1 MSNKCAGVNCEWKK
15 EGKDGCCLD
24 QYGDIALTEWMHCL
38 DHKPVRKGMYQVA
51 TIIGGLRYRLFDG
64 ENWIK
69 EDGSVATYAGLS
81 MSKWRGLSEPY
92 ND

>member
-1 MSNKCAGVNCEWKK
+1 MDNKCAGVNCEWKK
-15 EGKDGCCLD
+15 QGKDGCCLD
-24 QYGDIALTEWMHCL
+24 QYGDIQLTEWMHCL

-51 TIIGGLRYRLFDG
+51 TIIGGLRFRLFDG

-81 MSKWRGLSEPY
+81 MSKWRGLSEPN

>member
-1 MSNKCAGVNCEWKK
+1 MENKCAGVNCEWKK

>member
-1 MSNKCAGVNCEWKK
+1 MDNKCAGVNCEWKK
-15 EGKDGCCLD
+15 QGKDGCCLD

-38 DHKPVRKGMYQVA
+38 DHKPARKGVYQVA
-51 TIIGGLRYRLFDG
+51 TIIGGLRFRLFDG

-81 MSKWRGLSEPY
+81 MSKWRGLSEPN

>member
-1 MSNKCAGVNCEWKK
+1 MSDKCAGVNCEWKK

-51 TIIGGLRYRLFDG
+51 TIIGGLRFRLFDG

-81 MSKWRGLSEPY
+81 MSNWRGLSEPY

>member
-1 MSNKCAGVNCEWKK
+1 MNNKCAGVNCEWKK
-15 EGKDGCCLD
+15 QGKDGCCLD

-38 DHKPVRKGMYQVA
+38 DHKPVRKGMYQVV
-51 TIIGGLRYRLFDG
+51 TIIGGLRFRLFDG

-81 MSKWRGLSEPY
+81 MSKWRGLSEPN

>member
-1 MSNKCAGVNCEWKK
+1 MDNKCAGVNCEWKK
-15 EGKDGCCLD
+15 QDKDGCCLD
-24 QYGDIALTEWMHCL
+24 QYGDIQLTEWMHCL
-38 DHKPVRKGMYQVA
+38 DYKPVRKGMYQVA
-51 TIIGGLRYRLFDG
+51 TIIGGLRFRLFDG

-81 MSKWRGLSEPY
+81 MSKWRGLSEPN

>member
-1 MSNKCAGVNCEWKK
+1 MDNKCAGVNCEWKK
-15 EGKDGCCLD
+15 QGKDGCCLD

-51 TIIGGLRYRLFDG
+51 TTIGGLRFRLFDG

-81 MSKWRGLSEPY
+81 MSKWRGLSEPN

>member
-1 MSNKCAGVNCEWKK
+1 MNNKCAGVNCEWKK
-15 EGKDGCCLD
+15 QGKDGCCLD
-24 QYGDIALTEWMHCL
+24 QYGDITLTEWMHCL

-51 TIIGGLRYRLFDG
+51 TIIGGLRFRLFDG

-81 MSKWRGLSEPY
+81 MSKWRGLSEPN

>member
-1 MSNKCAGVNCEWKK
+1 MDNKCAGVNCEWKK
-15 EGKDGCCLD
+15 QGKDGCCLD

-51 TIIGGLRYRLFDG
+51 TIIGGLRFRLFDG

-81 MSKWRGLSEPY
+81 MSKWRGLSEPN

>member
-1 MSNKCAGVNCEWKK
+1 MDNKCAGVNCEWKK
-15 EGKDGCCLD
+15 QGKDGCCLD
-24 QYGDIALTEWMHCL
+24 QYGDIALTEWIHCL

-51 TIIGGLRYRLFDG
+51 TIIGGLRFRLFDG

-81 MSKWRGLSEPY
+81 MSKWRGLSEPN

>member
-1 MSNKCAGVNCEWKK
+1 MDNKCAGVNCEWKK
-15 EGKDGCCLD
+15 QGKDGCCLD
-24 QYGDIALTEWMHCL
+24 QYGGIKLTEWMHCL

-51 TIIGGLRYRLFDG
+51 TIIGGLRFRLFDG

-69 EDGSVATYAGLS
+69 EDGSVSTYAGLS
-81 MSKWRGLSEPY
+81 MSKWRGLSEPN